1 MPPTDFC
8 NCVYDVR
15 TRTQTL
21 SFLAGTEAK
30 TSFLF
35 LRVIAF
41 SLAGAVTR
49 GEPRCVR
56 WIEPRCRFLLVIP
69 GLPDLDARPTAPPTT
84 RFFRACRS
92 VVTIDAHVP
101 KDRVKDPSS
110 GIVRGVFYAPSRT
123 VHAFGYRMLTRFPSS
138 ASFEHPLSPVRAP
151 TREESHAD
159 DDGPTEAYVPPAP
172 REGHRHP
179 VSRDAFHRDDRA
191 LCPTD
196 YSAARYTPT
205 SRSRRPTGFPHC
217 WGQRCFSGIA
227 SVTGRSPADP

>member
-1 MPPTDFC
+1 LPRFARPRCSTDRAT
-8 NCVYDVR
+8 YDV
-15 TRTQTL
+15 L
-21 SFLAGTEAK
+21 
-30 TSFLF
+30 
-35 LRVIAF
+35 LR
-41 SLAGAVTR
+41 
-49 GEPRCVR
+49 
-56 WIEPRCRFLLVIP
+56 
-69 GLPDLDARPTAPPTT
+69 AR
-84 RFFRACRS
+84 RS

-101 KDRVKDPSS
+101 KDRVKDPSIPELERRS
-110 GIVRGVFYAPSRT
+110 YAPSRT

-138 ASFEHPLSPVRAP
+138 ASSEHPLSPVRAP

-172 REGHRHP
+172 REGYRHP
-179 VSRDAFHRDDRA
+179 VDRDAFHRNDRV

-227 SVTGRSPADP
+227 SATGRSPACP